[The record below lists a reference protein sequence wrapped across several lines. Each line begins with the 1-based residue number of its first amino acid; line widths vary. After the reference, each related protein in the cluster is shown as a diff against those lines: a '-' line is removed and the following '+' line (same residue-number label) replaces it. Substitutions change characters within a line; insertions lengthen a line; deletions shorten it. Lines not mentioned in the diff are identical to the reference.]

1 MKNRGEDAY
10 KMPNRCIT
18 TELFFMNTIVIT
30 INKKILHSSYEI
42 CRKIIDQGYHFFKY
56 ITSFTSFTVRET
68 SGKAAATRLGA

>member
-1 MKNRGEDAY
+1 MKNRGEDAL
-10 KMPNRCIT
+10 KKPNRCIT

-30 INKKILHSSYEI
+30 INKKIPHTSYEL
-42 CRKIIDQGYHFFKY
+42 CRIFIDRGYYFFKY

>member
-10 KMPNRCIT
+10 KKPNGCIT
-18 TELFFMNTIVIT
+18 PELFFINNIVIT
-30 INKKILHSSYEI
+30 INKKILHSYEK
-42 CRKIIDQGYHFFKY
+42 CRINFDREHYFFIY